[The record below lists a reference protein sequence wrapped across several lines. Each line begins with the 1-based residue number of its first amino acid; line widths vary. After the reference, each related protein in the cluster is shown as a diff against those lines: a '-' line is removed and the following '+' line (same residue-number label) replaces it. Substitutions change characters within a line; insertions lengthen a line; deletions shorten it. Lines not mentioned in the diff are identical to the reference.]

1 MLMRVGGLFVVTGL
15 TMALVL
21 ELTFAVLGGVLMS
34 CGGIMLALAM
44 ESVLAEENLDRGVS
58 RGPRVKR
65 FHSRDDRVA
74 PTP

>member
-1 MLMRVGGLFVVTGL
+1 
-15 TMALVL
+15 
-21 ELTFAVLGGVLMS
+21 
-34 CGGIMLALAM
+34 M

-74 PTP
+74 PSP